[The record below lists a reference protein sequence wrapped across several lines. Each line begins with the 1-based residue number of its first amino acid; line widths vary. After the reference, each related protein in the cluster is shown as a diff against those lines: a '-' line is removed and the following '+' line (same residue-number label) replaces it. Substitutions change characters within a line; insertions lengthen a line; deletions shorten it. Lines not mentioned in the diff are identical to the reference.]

1 MTTSP
6 TESRLRL
13 IDHKGRARVVVTG
26 LGAVTP
32 LGVTAGEFWKNLVD
46 GVSGIGPM
54 TLCDTT
60 DYPTKI
66 AGEIPDFNPRDR
78 LDARDARRMSRFSQ
92 IAVTAG
98 LMAIE
103 DAGLDLES
111 EDPARLGI
119 VLGNGCGGFPDIE
132 DGGRTVETRGGMRLS
147 PFFFPMILPN
157 MATSQV
163 SRILGLKGFTNTVT
177 TSCAAGTQGVGDAL
191 EVLRRG
197 SADVMVSGGTEAGIS
212 QLGLG
217 GFSVMKALSTVSNDE
232 PTKASRPFDAKRDGF
247 IPAEGTGIL
256 ILETLEHAL
265 NRGANILCEVTGYG
279 VSSDAFHMVHP
290 DDEGAGAARAM
301 TWAIEDADLQPEEID
316 YINAHG
322 TSTPLNDS
330 IETRAIK
337 NVFGEAAYKVA
348 ISSTKSMIGHALGGA
363 GGMESVACVKTIVD
377 GAMHPTINYEYPDPD
392 CDLDYVPNEA
402 RRQPVNK
409 VLSNS
414 FGFGGQNA
422 CLVFEA
428 YEG

>member
-1 MTTSP
+1 MTGASETTP
-6 TESRLRL
+6 KLT
-13 IDHKGRARVVVTG
+13 DYKGRPRVVVTG
-26 LGAVTP
+26 VGAVTP
-32 LGVTAGEFWKNLVD
+32 LGTTAREFWKNLVD

-60 DYPTKI
+60 NYPTKV
-66 AGEIPDFNPRDR
+66 AGEIPDFNPRER

-92 IAVTAG
+92 IAVTAS

-103 DAGLDLES
+103 DAGLDMES
-111 EDPARLGI
+111 EDPNRLGI

-132 DGGRTVETRGGMRLS
+132 EGGRTVETRGGMRLS

-163 SRILGLKGFTNTVT
+163 SRVLGLKGFTNTVT

-197 SADVMVSGGTEAGIS
+197 AADVMVSGGTEAGIS

-217 GFSVMKALSTVSNDE
+217 GFSVMKALSTISNDN

-247 IPAEGTGIL
+247 VPAEGTGIL

-265 NRGANILCEVTGYG
+265 SRGANILCEITGYG

-301 TWAIEDADLQPEEID
+301 TWALEDANAKPGEIE

-337 NVFGEAAYKVA
+337 SVFGEAAYKVG

-363 GGMESVACVKTIVD
+363 GGMESVACVMTIVE

>member
-1 MTTSP
+1 MTAS
-6 TESRLRL
+6 ESTPQLT
-13 IDHKGRARVVVTG
+13 DYKGRPRVVVTG
-26 LGAVTP
+26 IGAVTP
-32 LGVTAGEFWKNLVD
+32 LGTTAREFWKNLVD

-60 DYPTKI
+60 NYPTKI
-66 AGEIPDFNPRDR
+66 AGEIPDFNPREK

-92 IAVTAG
+92 IAVTAA
-98 LMAIE
+98 LAAIE
-103 DAGLDLES
+103 QSGLDMES

-132 DGGRTVETRGGMRLS
+132 VGGRTVETKGGMRLS

-217 GFSVMKALSTVSNDE
+217 GFSVMKALSTVSNDD

-247 IPAEGTGIL
+247 VPAEGTGIL

-265 NRGANILCEVTGYG
+265 SRGANILCEVTGYG

-301 TWAIEDADLQPEEID
+301 TWALEDANAKPDEID

-337 NVFGEAAYKVA
+337 SVFGESAYKVG

-363 GGMESVACVKTIVD
+363 GGMESVACVMSIVD

-428 YEG
+428 YVG

>member
-6 TESRLRL
+6 SEARPQLT
-13 IDHKGRARVVVTG
+13 DYKGRPRVVVTG

-32 LGVTAGEFWKNLVD
+32 LGRTAQDFWKNLVD

-60 DYPTKI
+60 NYPTKI
-66 AGEIPDFNPRDR
+66 AGEIPDFNPRER

-98 LMAIE
+98 LMAVE
-103 DAGLDLES
+103 DSGLNMES
-111 EDPARLGI
+111 EDPSRLGI

-132 DGGRTVETRGGMRLS
+132 DGGRIVETRGGMRLS

-163 SRILGLKGFTNTVT
+163 SRVLGLKGFTNTVT
-177 TSCAAGTQGVGDAL
+177 TACAAGTQGVGDAM

-197 SADVMVSGGTEAGIS
+197 SADVMVAGGTEAGIS

-217 GFSVMKALSTVSNDE
+217 GFSVMKALSTSNEE
-232 PTKASRPFDAKRDGF
+232 PSKASRPFDAKRDGF
-247 IPAEGTGIL
+247 VPAEGAGIL
-256 ILETLEHAL
+256 IMETLEHAL
-265 NRGANILCEVTGYG
+265 ARGANILCEVTGYG

-290 DDEGAGAARAM
+290 DDEGSGAARAM
-301 TWAIEDADLQPEEID
+301 TWAIEDANLQANEID

-330 IETRAIK
+330 VETRAIK
-337 NVFGEAAYKVA
+337 KVFGEAAYKVA

-363 GGMESVACVKTIVD
+363 GGMEAVACVMTIVD
-377 GAMHPTINYEYPDPD
+377 GVMHPTINYEYPDPE

-402 RRQPVNK
+402 RRQAVRK

-422 CLVFEA
+422 CLVFEG